1 MQKKQLNDDE
11 LILREIVAIFEESQ
25 QYESSMLIFYLD
37 DIADLEKEFSGLKE
51 DLTTSAKN
59 AIQG

>member
-59 AIQG
+59 AI